1 MPWLRARSVHHDWQ
15 VPTVLHLP
23 TVNKLYQ
30 KWFRQSRPRVCC
42 GHQLLPS
49 TLITIAFVLLS
60 FLPKKF
66 TSLPFSSPVPEGI
79 HVSS

>member
-1 MPWLRARSVHHDWQ
+1 MPWIRARSVHRDWQ

-23 TVNKLYQ
+23 TVSKLYLV
-30 KWFRQSRPRVCC
+30 RQSRPRVCC